1 MRCCLS
7 VANQLLELPGTYNLR
22 HVGGYTTADGY
33 QTRSFALFRSD
44 SLHLLTAEGQA
55 ALLDYG
61 LCTIIDLRR
70 EAELEI
76 EPNVLAAHS
85 GIRYLH
91 LPLYNSWRDIMPEG
105 GPPRSLLHLYQLIV
119 DGCHETM
126 GRVLCA
132 AASPHSLPL
141 LVHCKVGKDR
151 TGLVIAL
158 LLAAAGVPREIIA
171 EDYAHSGHNL
181 QPLMPELMA
190 AAQRDGLNLE
200 RYALLLQSPAQTMLD
215 LLAYLDETY
224 GSVETYLDTIGF
236 EADCRATLREQL
248 LRK

>member
-1 MRCCLS
+1 MS
-7 VANQLLELPGTYNLR
+7 VTNQLLELPGTYNLR
-22 HVGGYTTADGY
+22 HVGGYSTTDGY
-33 QTRSFALFRSD
+33 QIRPFALFRSD
-44 SLHLLTAEGQA
+44 SLHLLTIEGQS
-55 ALLDYG
+55 ALLDHG

-70 EAELEI
+70 EVERET
-76 EPNVLAAHS
+76 EPNVLANHP

-105 GPPRSLLHLYQLIV
+105 GPPHSLLHLYQLIV
-119 DGCHETM
+119 DGCHETL
-126 GRVLCA
+126 GQVLYA
-132 AASPHSLPL
+132 AALPHSLPL

-171 EDYAHSGHNL
+171 EDYAHSGRNL
-181 QPLMPELMA
+181 QPLLPDLMA

-215 LLAYLDETY
+215 LLSYLDETY

-236 EADCRATLREQL
+236 EAGCRTALREQL
-248 LRK
+248 LQK